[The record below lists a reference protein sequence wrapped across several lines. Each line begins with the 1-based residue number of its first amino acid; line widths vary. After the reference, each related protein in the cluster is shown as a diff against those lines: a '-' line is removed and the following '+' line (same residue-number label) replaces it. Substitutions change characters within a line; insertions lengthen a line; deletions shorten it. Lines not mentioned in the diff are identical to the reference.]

1 MVMILYALCGAMVFV
16 VGGWKKSGSMTT
28 ICQMLVVLTDEKI
41 FLTCATFGDIVR
53 QYVHTKLEKALP
65 SRKVKCKGWL

>member
-1 MVMILYALCGAMVFV
+1 
-16 VGGWKKSGSMTT
+16 MTT
-28 ICQMLVVLTDEKI
+28 ICQMMVVLTDEKL